1 MVKREMKSPDRT
13 GPSVHSA
20 VVAVA
25 VALALSGC
33 GGPTPAQKASGEP
46 FDPYESTNRAM
57 HSFNLAI
64 DKTLFGPA
72 SKGYSSIVP
81 EPIMDSVGY
90 VANNL
95 SMPSSVVNSLLQ
107 GKPGQAGTG
116 LLRFVINTTIGF
128 AGLAD
133 PATEFG
139 IPQAETDF
147 GETLAVWG
155 VGEGAYLVLPFIGP
169 STARDSVGVF
179 ADIFTNPITFSP
191 TRPLQNSGVI
201 ANIFSSMGSR
211 GRYSGTVDSVLYDSA
226 DSYAQT
232 RMIYLQNRRFELGQ
246 EDASADIDPFELDTE
261 GF

>member
-1 MVKREMKSPDRT
+1 MPTTTRAIAIAAM
-13 GPSVHSA
+13 
-20 VVAVA
+20 
-25 VALALSGC
+25 LALSAC
-33 GGPTPAQKASGEP
+33 AGPSPQQKASGEP
-46 FDPYESTNRAM
+46 FDPYEKTNRAM
-57 HSFNLAI
+57 HSFNLAV
-64 DKTLFGPA
+64 DQTLFGPA

-81 EPIMDSVGY
+81 EPIMDSVGH
-90 VANNL
+90 VADNL

-107 GKPGQAGTG
+107 GNLEQAGIG
-116 LLRFVINTTIGF
+116 LLRFVLNSTVGI

-133 PATEFG
+133 PSTDFG

-155 VGEGAYLVLPFIGP
+155 VGEGAYLVLPFVGP
-169 STARDSVGVF
+169 STARDSVGVL

-201 ANIFSSMGSR
+201 ANILSSMGSR
-211 GRYSGTVDSVLYDSA
+211 GRYSDTVDSVLYDSA

-232 RMIYLQNRRFELGQ
+232 RMIFLQNRRFELGQ
-246 EDASADIDPFELDTE
+246 EDAAAEIDPFDLDTE